1 MERTRESW
9 LRDEMRPFVTH
20 SHLAAYAAVFLDFSV
35 YFAATVLAVVVEPIW
50 LKAIL
55 AVIAGTMISTLFVL
69 GHDAAHGSLVA
80 NPARNRV
87 LARLLF
93 LPALHNY
100 TLWRIQHNR
109 LHHLSPNVRGMNS
122 WWPLSLSEYQALP
135 RWRRAL
141 ERIYRGGG
149 FGLYYLIER
158 WWKHK
163 FVPGT
168 QVDPKL
174 RRAAWTDFVWIAM
187 WLATL
192 LAGLILLTEARE
204 QSPMAALLWGFAVP
218 YLVWNWSMGLTV
230 FLQHTHF
237 AVPWFRNEN
246 EADRL
251 GRRQEDVTI
260 HVKYPRWY
268 GLLSHDIMEHPAHH
282 INPLIPFHRLYA
294 AQTRLLELLGDEI
307 VVETIGL
314 RYVRTLMRRCKLY
327 DYDRQEWTDF
337 SGRPLNDA
345 SDATRPAWRARAPLT
360 GLHSSACAP
369 AHRPELP

>member
-1 MERTRESW
+1 MDRTRERC
-9 LRDEMRPFVTH
+9 LRDEMRPFVAH
-20 SHLAAYAAVFLDFSV
+20 DDLAAHAAVLLDSSV
-35 YFAATVLAVVVEPIW
+35 YFAATALAVVAEPIW
-50 LKAIL
+50 LKATL
-55 AVIAGTMISTLFVL
+55 AVVAGTMISTLFVL

-80 NPARNRV
+80 SPSRNRV

-93 LPALHNY
+93 LPALHNC

-109 LHHLSPNVRGMNS
+109 LHHRWPNVRGINS
-122 WWPLSLSEYQALP
+122 WSPLSLSDYEALP

-141 ERIYRGGG
+141 EHVYRGGG

-163 FVPGT
+163 FIPRA
-168 QVDPKL
+168 QVEPKV
-174 RRAAWTDFVWIAM
+174 RRAAWTDFLWIAM
-187 WLATL
+187 WLAAL
-192 LAGLILLTEARE
+192 F
-204 QSPMAALLWGFAVP
+204 AALIFLAQSTRQSSLVAVVWGFAVP

-237 AVPWFRNEN
+237 AVPWFRDQR
-246 EADRL
+246 EAERFA
-251 GRRQEDVTI
+251 RRQEEVTI

-282 INPLIPFHRLYA
+282 INPLIPFHRLHA
-294 AQTRLLELLGDEI
+294 AQTKLLELLGGEA

-314 RYVRTLMRRCKLY
+314 RYVRTLIRRCKLY

-337 SGRPLNDA
+337 SGRTTGHTQSAYLPVQH
-345 SDATRPAWRARAPLT
+345 AR
-360 GLHSSACAP
+360 
-369 AHRPELP
+369 

>member
-1 MERTRESW
+1 
-9 LRDEMRPFVTH
+9 MRPFVTH